1 MVDKALQSESNKIP
15 SAIQIDDKIK
25 EAVAAQLS
33 DLSTGLNP
41 QQVNQKHI
49 LEHVREIMSNS
60 KNFTTILDN

>member
-1 MVDKALQSESNKIP
+1 MVDKAVQNESTKIP